1 MVMTVSKLR
10 VIRRDR
16 SILFSALLGIALLS
30 WAYTIYLASLM
41 PDMGSAQMTMPDFR
55 PWLLADLGFNFLM
68 WTVMMV
74 AMMTPTAI
82 PVVLTTAYV
91 ARQRNTAHSPL
102 RTAAIFL
109 AGYLI
114 IWVVFS
120 FAATCFQWGLHS
132 ALLLP
137 DHMIA
142 VTPALGAL
150 LLILAG
156 LYQFTPLKLAC
167 LSRCRTPLGFVTDEW
182 REGNGGALIMGLKHG
197 AYCAGCCWLLMLLLF
212 VVGVMNLYWV
222 ILIAILVLVEKAIS
236 AGQWLGRAAGLL
248 TILWGL
254 AMFVSLN

>member
-1 MVMTVSKLR
+1 MMKLSKLR
-10 VIRRDR
+10 TMPQDR
-16 SILFSALLGIALLS
+16 SILFSALLGITLLS

-55 PWLLADLGFNFLM
+55 PWQLADLGFNFLM

-82 PVVLTTAYV
+82 PMVLTFAYV
-91 ARQRNTAHSPL
+91 ARQRTSDQSPL

-114 IWVVFS
+114 IWAIFS
-120 FAATCFQWGLHS
+120 LAATFFQSGLHS

-137 DHMIA
+137 NHMIA
-142 VTPALGAL
+142 VTPALGGL

-156 LYQFTPLKLAC
+156 LYQFTPLKRAC
-167 LSRCRTPLGFVTDEW
+167 LSRCRTPLSFLLTEW
-182 REGNGGALIMGLKHG
+182 RRGSGGALIMGLKHG
-197 AYCAGCCWLLMLLLF
+197 GYCTGCCWLLMLLLF

-222 ILIAILVLVEKAIS
+222 ILIAVLVLAEKAIP
-236 AGQWLGRAAGLL
+236 AGKWLGRAAGLL
-248 TILWGL
+248 TIVWGF
-254 AMFVSLN
+254 AIFVTMN